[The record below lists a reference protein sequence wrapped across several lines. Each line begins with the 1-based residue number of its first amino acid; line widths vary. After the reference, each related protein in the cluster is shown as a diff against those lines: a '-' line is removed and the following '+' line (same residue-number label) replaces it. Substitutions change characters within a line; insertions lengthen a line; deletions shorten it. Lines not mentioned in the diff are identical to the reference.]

1 MQEYLLSIAIT
12 VFLICVIGYILVV
25 IKEKFYLRNNII
37 VLDFKNLDQDEL
49 RNIDVK
55 HFMLGSTELMA
66 GDEIKV
72 ELDNSLNIK
81 GVLLGVIKSENC
93 ISIATKAQ
101 GIKNLKISTIKKL
114 KVVSKYGKF
123 FTKF

>member
-1 MQEYLLSIAIT
+1 MNDYVLSVALTI
-12 VFLICVIGYILVV
+12 FLICIIGYIMVV
-25 IKEKFYLRNNII
+25 IKEKLYLKNNII

-49 RNIDVK
+49 KNIDVK

-81 GVLLGVIKSENC
+81 GVLLGVIKSENA
-93 ISIATKAQ
+93 IAIATKAQ
-101 GIKNLKISTIKKL
+101 GIKNLKISTIRKL
-114 KVVSKYGKF
+114 KVISKYGKF
-123 FTKF
+123 FTRF